1 MHLSHIYAEGI
12 GHETRQEAV
21 GWVRRKGQQHAH
33 HIEAEWGSWGE
44 ENRERVNT
52 EGSGGGSMK

>member
-1 MHLSHIYAEGI
+1 MEGI
-12 GHETRQEAV
+12 GHKTRKETVKGQRE

-44 ENRERVNT
+44 ENRERVKT
-52 EGSGGGSMK
+52 KGSGGGSMK